1 MSSVAYE
8 ARLRANNTLRQ
19 IVLVSGGV
27 LSLSGAIVILNWPF
41 NFAWRAGMTL
51 AWFAFSCRELAVLR
65 RAYMAFSYMDVG
77 MHGAITLGR
86 YSKSPVSAELLPGSV
101 LLSHVGWL
109 RLQAADGTRFAE
121 LVAGNPRKNKDWRRM
136 QVIWRHL

>member
-8 ARLRANNTLRQ
+8 ARLRANKTLRM

-41 NFAWRAGMTL
+41 DLAWRTGMTL
-51 AWFAFSCRELAVLR
+51 AWFAFGCRELAVLR
-65 RAYMAFSYMDVG
+65 RAYMAFSHMDVG
-77 MHGAITLGR
+77 IHGAIRLGR
-86 YSKSPVSAELLPGSV
+86 YSNTPVSAELRPGSV